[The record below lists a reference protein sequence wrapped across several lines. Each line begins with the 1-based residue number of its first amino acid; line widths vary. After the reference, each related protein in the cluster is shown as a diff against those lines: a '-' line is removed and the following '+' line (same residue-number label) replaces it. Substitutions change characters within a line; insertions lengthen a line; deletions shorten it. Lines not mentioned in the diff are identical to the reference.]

1 VNLLEELRLNVE
13 ALYHAVGTDKKFFS
27 SIYTF
32 VDRLHYAV
40 VEHPSEARKQ
50 EIAFFAKKIEDFF
63 RDYRP
68 SGGSLYLPPQQTS
81 SNDDTVKE
89 IHRLSQKLYFLS
101 DKEFAALRP
110 PADVE
115 NRGTDASGVS
125 IKGDHCIFIGHG
137 RSKLWA
143 RLNVFLKDELG
154 LTTVYYES
162 ESRVG
167 ESIVPILEKMLSEA
181 TFAILV
187 LTAEDG
193 TGDGAKRARQNVIHE
208 AGLFQ
213 GRLGFDR
220 AILLVQR
227 GLEAFSNV
235 DGLQYAP
242 FSDENIEETFYQLQ
256 RALNAKGIQSKENG
270 VR

>member
-1 VNLLEELRLNVE
+1 VNQFEKLCLNVE
-13 ALYHAVGTDKKFFS
+13 ALFHAVTVDKKFFA

-32 VDRLHYAV
+32 VEKLHSTV
-40 VEHPSEARKQ
+40 IQRPTEARKQ
-50 EIAFFAKKIEDFF
+50 EIEFFAQKIEDFF

-68 SGGSLYLPPQQTS
+68 SGDGPYLPPQQTS
-81 SNDDTVKE
+81 RNDETVKE
-89 IHRLSQKLYFLS
+89 IQRLAKELGSLS
-101 DKEFAALRP
+101 DEEFSALKPAKPAKGVPGAKGAATT
-110 PADVE
+110 AA
-115 NRGTDASGVS
+115 N
-125 IKGDHCIFIGHG
+125 CIFIGHG

-154 LTTVYYES
+154 LKTVFYES

-167 ESIVPILEKMLSEA
+167 ESIIPILEKMLSEA
-181 TFAILV
+181 NFAVLV
-187 LTAEDG
+187 LTAEDAA
-193 TGDGAKRARQNVIHE
+193 GDGAKRARQNVIHE

-227 GLEAFSNV
+227 GLEGFSNV
-235 DGLQYAP
+235 DGLQYLP

-256 RALNAKGIQSKENG
+256 RALKAKGIHG
-270 VR
+270 T